1 MLQDVEADA
10 AIGVDVWMEHF
21 CNELHFRCLVRVLV
35 RELDDQIKTTAFP
48 DSVLGPKDN
57 GLPVVE

>member
-1 MLQDVEADA
+1 MLKDVKTDA
-10 AIGVDVWMEHF
+10 AVRVDVWMEHF
-21 CNELHFRCLVRVLV
+21 CNELHFRSLIRVLF

-57 GLPVVE
+57 SFPMKE